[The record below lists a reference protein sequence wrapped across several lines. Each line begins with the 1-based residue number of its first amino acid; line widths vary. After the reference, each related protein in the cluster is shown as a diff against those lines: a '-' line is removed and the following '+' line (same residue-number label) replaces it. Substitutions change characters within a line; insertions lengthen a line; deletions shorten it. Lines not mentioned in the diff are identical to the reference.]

1 MSTLAEDFANAKIQ
15 ISNMVEHLPSPRRCE
30 DNAKKL
36 LDCVY
41 EKQRFKKSDP
51 DILASACL
59 FISMSIIIRFVL

>member
-1 MSTLAEDFANAKIQ
+1 MSTLAEDFVNAKIQ

-59 FISMSIIIRFVL
+59 YIIIRFVL